1 MDEEAKMAQAK
12 AAIAE
17 MAKALKGLSMAERR
31 ELLEVAKPTCSNS
44 VTEKKKKKSTFCW
57 VFK

>member
-1 MDEEAKMAQAK
+1 MAQAK

-17 MAKALKGLSMAERR
+17 MAKTLKGLSMVERR

-44 VTEKKKKKSTFCW
+44 VTEKKKRYG
-57 VFK
+57 FKVNTVT

>member
-1 MDEEAKMAQAK
+1 MDEGAKMAQAK

-17 MAKALKGLSMAERR
+17 MAKTLKGLSMVERR

-44 VTEKKKKKSTFCW
+44 VTEKKKRYG
-57 VFK
+57 FKVNTVT